1 MKTKKANILLWMLL
15 IMTVWMIAQ
24 PVDAR
29 ETDEAP
35 RVTVN
40 SVEWTGGWLKV
51 PAAFGKYNTKN
62 LKVEIYVD
70 GQYLSGGRYYGLGA
84 DIVGDHLEFDIL
96 NADSSK
102 FDKMNFGTAGN
113 YSATV
118 IFRDITA
125 DYKEISRSE
134 FTIQIKKDSEPWE
147 YIGETQFFDGSG
159 DVIFHFKNGT
169 NNFKLYHINEV
180 VISDWDDSDGNSSFG
195 TYIPVTM
202 DADAGTITIKK
213 ENLKKILRDYGRG
226 GKIKDSLFVGFE
238 TGVHFEGSYIYDL
251 SYTRPSNWMPHRG
264 SGYWWLDISNFDF
277 GDVSNNKS
285 EPVDMDF
292 VDVNEDY
299 WYYEAV
305 KYVYG
310 KGIMTGMNDTAF
322 GPLEILSR
330 AQFATI
336 LYRMEGEPET
346 VYDSAAFVDVS
357 DDTFF
362 TNPAMWAKSTGIVM
376 GYEDG
381 RFAPADEITRE
392 QVAVMMYRYAEML
405 GLNTSARGDLGG
417 FPDAGQV
424 NTFAKKE
431 MMWAI
436 GTGLIRGDQGM
447 INPQGKAERAQC
459 ATIIMRFMDDIYKD
473 YF

>member
-1 MKTKKANILLWMLL
+1 MKTKKANMLLWMLL

-40 SVEWTGGWLKV
+40 SVEWTGGRLKV
-51 PAAFGKYNTKN
+51 PAIYGKYNVED
-62 LKVEIYVD
+62 LAVEIFVD
-70 GQYLSGGRYYGLGA
+70 GQYVAGGRDYGLGA

-96 NADSSK
+96 NAVTSK
-102 FDKMNFGTAGN
+102 FDRLNFGTAGN
-113 YSATV
+113 YSARI
-118 IFRDITA
+118 IFEDIRA

-147 YIGETQFFDGSG
+147 YIGETQCFDGSE
-159 DVIFHFKNGT
+159 DVVFHLKNGT
-169 NNFKLYHINEV
+169 NNFKLYSINTV
-180 VISDWDDSDGNSSFG
+180 FITDDDNWM
-195 TYIPVTM
+195 TYISVKA
-202 DADAGTITIKK
+202 DADAGTITIEKK
-213 ENLKKILRDYGRG
+213 YLKEILKNMRDWCMNGRRLED
-226 GKIKDSLFVGFE
+226 KVLVGLE
-238 TGVHFEGSYIYDL
+238 VASPANGNDVYDL
-251 SYTRPSNWMPHRG
+251 TYSRQDDWMPHEG
-264 SGYWWLDISNFDF
+264 SGSWWI
-277 GDVSNNKS
+277 DVSNLDFDDVS
-285 EPVDMDF
+285 DIELEPVDRVFSDI
-292 VDVNEDY
+292 DENA
-299 WYYEAV
+299 WYYDSV
-305 KYVYG
+305 SFVYK
-310 KGIMTGMNDTAF
+310 KGIMTGMSDTGF
-322 GPLEILSR
+322 GPRESLSR

-346 VYDSAAFVDVS
+346 VYNSAAFVDVS

-392 QVAVMMYRYAEML
+392 QMAVMMYRYAEML
-405 GLNTSARGDLGG
+405 GLNTSVRGDLGG
-417 FPDAGQV
+417 FPDASQV
-424 NTFAKKE
+424 SPFAVEE
-431 MMWAI
+431 MKWAV
-436 GTGLIRGDQGM
+436 GSGLIQGDQGM